1 MSSRRGKVS
10 LRACH
15 FSSLRCGTF
24 FFFFLFFCLT
34 GSLQARNLPVLMLD
48 CSVQERD
55 LRPFMEVME
64 DPGGSLTIDQ
74 AASSAMTGKYA
85 PPASGHFNFG
95 FTSSALWFRFS
106 IEEEPR
112 SAHRRGLPSAW
123 ILDPGWNVY
132 DTIHLYVPRPDA
144 SGGWQVHAAGN
155 LLAKTG
161 EPERRHFLLP
171 EDLSK
176 PLTCYLRV
184 TGVRPIMV
192 SPHISTVDSALHVNS
207 LKVLGTGLVIGY
219 FLTMAF
225 GHLFVWLYAG
235 IDKFKWSIPGNLG
248 FASFVAL
255 TSYQHLVSFRNLTE
269 MIMIVGLVTQGFLAL
284 VIRAVMDTRIY
295 NRILDRLLLGS
306 VFLVF
311 LAAAVGP
318 FLPEHL
324 HGSLSMRIVM
334 PVAFIGAWA
343 CVDNLKRNRTVSI
356 IFLAAWGGTVFDT
369 LLYNRAANGGAAF
382 MHPMM
387 MWVGFIA
394 EALAMA
400 FLLAYFTSSISSQRQ
415 AAEAMA
421 KAKSIFLAGMSHE
434 IRTPMTAILG
444 FLNLAMQSGGTGP
457 LRQYLR
463 KIQASARH
471 LLGII
476 NDILDVSRIEE
487 GKIHLESK
495 PFEVENLLR
504 ETADILVPRAFEN
517 ANELV
522 VCVGPGVPRR
532 IEGDFLRLEQVLVNL
547 GGNAVKFTKG
557 GTVVIDVSLPG
568 QVAPEEGKIA
578 LRFQVIDTGI
588 GIEADVLPRLFQSFE
603 QAHGSTAR
611 IFGGTGLGLNISRR
625 LVQLMGGDI
634 EVSSTPGKGST
645 FAFTIPFVVP
655 EETGENVQFSPTR
668 YAGLSV
674 LFVEDNASARAAME
688 DIALRL
694 GLNMRVAGT
703 ADEAIRTAAEERF
716 DAILLDW
723 DLPDMT
729 GIELASRLREAG
741 VADGIPVAVMSS
753 LARPEMEGLQPE
765 FFGIRAI
772 LAKPLTLSTV
782 EDVLRLL
789 VFQEEI
795 VDEEGEAQHAEELR
809 NLEQVRGMRILV
821 VDDNAFNRELFEVMF
836 TQAGAELETLTNGR
850 EAVRRLLDSNRP
862 LPEVVLMDV
871 HMPEM
876 DGYEATRIVR
886 KDARCA
892 RLPIIA
898 LTADVV
904 EENRALCLEAGMNE
918 RLTKPVEAG
927 PLFEALN
934 RWGRSG
940 RGAQSPSCAGS
951 GEGVE

>member
-1 MSSRRGKVS
+1 MR
-10 LRACH
+10 LP
-15 FSSLRCGTF
+15 F
-24 FFFFLFFCLT
+24 FFATLRDVLFLFLFFCLA

-64 DPGGSLTIDQ
+64 DPGRSLTIDQ
-74 AASSAMTGKYA
+74 AASSAMAGKYA
-85 PPASGHFNFG
+85 LPASGHFNFG

-106 IEEEPR
+106 IEEEPG
-112 SAHRRGLPSAW
+112 SANRRRLPSAW

-155 LLAKTG
+155 LLSKTG

-225 GHLFVWLYAG
+225 GHLFRLALCRYRQIQVVH
-235 IDKFKWSIPGNLG
+235 SRQPR

-311 LAAAVGP
+311 SAAAVGP

-387 MWVGFIA
+387 MWIGFIA

-400 FLLAYFTSSISSQRQ
+400 FLLAYFTYSISSQRQ

-434 IRTPMTAILG
+434 IRTP
-444 FLNLAMQSGGTGP
+444 
-457 LRQYLR
+457 
-463 KIQASARH
+463 
-471 LLGII
+471 
-476 NDILDVSRIEE
+476 
-487 GKIHLESK
+487 
-495 PFEVENLLR
+495 
-504 ETADILVPRAFEN
+504 
-517 ANELV
+517 
-522 VCVGPGVPRR
+522 
-532 IEGDFLRLEQVLVNL
+532 
-547 GGNAVKFTKG
+547 
-557 GTVVIDVSLPG
+557 
-568 QVAPEEGKIA
+568 
-578 LRFQVIDTGI
+578 
-588 GIEADVLPRLFQSFE
+588 
-603 QAHGSTAR
+603 
-611 IFGGTGLGLNISRR
+611 
-625 LVQLMGGDI
+625 
-634 EVSSTPGKGST
+634 
-645 FAFTIPFVVP
+645 
-655 EETGENVQFSPTR
+655 
-668 YAGLSV
+668 
-674 LFVEDNASARAAME
+674 
-688 DIALRL
+688 
-694 GLNMRVAGT
+694 
-703 ADEAIRTAAEERF
+703 
-716 DAILLDW
+716 
-723 DLPDMT
+723 
-729 GIELASRLREAG
+729 
-741 VADGIPVAVMSS
+741 
-753 LARPEMEGLQPE
+753 
-765 FFGIRAI
+765 
-772 LAKPLTLSTV
+772 
-782 EDVLRLL
+782 
-789 VFQEEI
+789 
-795 VDEEGEAQHAEELR
+795 
-809 NLEQVRGMRILV
+809 
-821 VDDNAFNRELFEVMF
+821 
-836 TQAGAELETLTNGR
+836 
-850 EAVRRLLDSNRP
+850 
-862 LPEVVLMDV
+862 
-871 HMPEM
+871 
-876 DGYEATRIVR
+876 
-886 KDARCA
+886 
-892 RLPIIA
+892 
-898 LTADVV
+898 
-904 EENRALCLEAGMNE
+904 
-918 RLTKPVEAG
+918 
-927 PLFEALN
+927 
-934 RWGRSG
+934 
-940 RGAQSPSCAGS
+940 
-951 GEGVE
+951 